1 MLKRIIDG
9 LGWLGVALV
18 LAAVVVRFRRPEL
31 IEWWRGLAIGGLVV
45 VLLYL
50 ATQWRDIAQT
60 FSRRQARYG
69 ALTLT
74 SVLLV
79 IGLLAGLN
87 YVAGRN
93 NKRWDL
99 SSNQQFSLSDQTKR
113 ILGALKEPLKI
124 EVYSRTSDFPMFR
137 DRLEEYAYS
146 SPKVTVDYVD
156 VDREPSRARENQVQ
170 AYNTVLVRYGSRTER
185 TNGAGEQD
193 LTNAIIKAVEG
204 RTKKVYFVTG
214 HKERD
219 TTSSDERTGY
229 SALSQALA
237 RDNFTVD
244 RIVLAQQRDVPA
256 DADVLVIAGPEG
268 DLIEDEVPV
277 LTRFLDRGGKL
288 FVLLDPP
295 AKEGTPGPPRLQA
308 LLKQW
313 GFTPGGDYVLDVSVN
328 VAGQVVIREVA
339 VAGNYPA
346 HPITDPLRGALSI
359 FPQAQSI
366 TPATEGTRIPTLVL
380 QSSENSFA
388 LKDRTSFNSGGE
400 IKIDVAKGDKKGPV
414 AIGAALA
421 VDAANAPKPA
431 PPAEGQEPPPPVQTR
446 IAVFGDSDF
455 AANGFLGVE
464 GNSDL
469 FLNTVNWLAGQDS
482 LISVRPREADDRRIT
497 LTPERT
503 RFAVLFSILFLP
515 VLFIGAGIVTWWR
528 RR

>member
-1 MLKRIIDG
+1 MLKRIIDT
-9 LGWLGVALV
+9 LGWAGVALV
-18 LAAVVVRFRRPEL
+18 FAAVVVRFRRPDL
-31 IEWWRGLAIGGLVV
+31 VDWWRGLALGGLVV
-45 VLLYL
+45 VALYL
-50 ATQWRDIAQT
+50 ATQWREIAQT

-69 ALTLT
+69 ALTAA
-74 SVLLV
+74 SVVLV
-79 IGLLAGLN
+79 IALLAGLN
-87 YVAGRN
+87 YVATRN
-93 NKRWDL
+93 NRRWDL
-99 SSNQQFSLSDQTKR
+99 TTNQQFSLSDQTRR

-124 EVYSRTSDFPMFR
+124 EVYARTSDFVTFR
-137 DRLEEYAYS
+137 DRLGEYTYA
-146 SPKVTVDYVD
+146 SPRVSVEYVD
-156 VDREPSRARENQVQ
+156 VDREPSRARENEVQ

-185 TNGAGEQD
+185 TNGANEQE

-229 SALSQALA
+229 SALSQALT
-237 RDNFTVD
+237 RDNFAVAPLL
-244 RIVLAQQRDVPA
+244 LAQQRDVPA

-268 DLIEDEVPV
+268 DLLDDEVTV
-277 LTRFLDRGGKL
+277 LTRYLERGGKL
-288 FVLLDPP
+288 FALVDPP
-295 AKEGTPGPPRLQA
+295 AREGAPGPARLLA

-313 GFTPGGDYVLDVSVN
+313 GFTTGGDYVLDVSVN

-366 TPATEGTRIPTLVL
+366 SPATDGPRVPTLVL

-388 LKDRTSFNSGGE
+388 LKDRAAFNSGGE
-400 IKIDVAKGDKKGPV
+400 IKIDEGKGDKKGPV
-414 AIGAALA
+414 TIGAALA
-421 VDAANAPKPA
+421 LDAANAPAPA
-431 PPAEGQEPPPPVQTR
+431 PPAEGQEPAPPVQTR
-446 IAVFGDSDF
+446 LAVFGDSDF

-497 LTPERT
+497 MTPDRT
-503 RFAVLFSILFLP
+503 RFTVLFSVLFLP
-515 VLFIGAGIVTWWR
+515 MLFIGAGIVTWWR

>member
-18 LAAVVVRFRRPEL
+18 FAAVVVRFRRPEL
-31 IEWWRGLAIGGLVV
+31 IDWWRGLAIGGLVV

-50 ATQWRDIAQT
+50 ATQWRDIAHT

-69 ALTLT
+69 ALTGV

-79 IGLLAGLN
+79 IALLAGLN

-99 SSNQQFSLSDQTKR
+99 TANRQFSLSDQTRR
-113 ILGALKEPLKI
+113 ILAALKEPLRI
-124 EVYSRTSDFPMFR
+124 EIYSRTADFAPFR
-137 DRLEEYAYS
+137 DQLSEYTYA
-146 SPKVTVDYVD
+146 SPKVVVDYID

-170 AYNTVLVRYGSRTER
+170 AYNTVLVRYGARTER
-185 TNGAGEQD
+185 TTSASEQD

-204 RTKKVYFVTG
+204 RAKKVYFVTG

-219 TTSSDERTGY
+219 TASSDERTGY
-229 SALSQALA
+229 SALSQALT

-244 RIVLAQQRDVPA
+244 RLILAQQRDVPA
-256 DADVLVIAGPEG
+256 DADVVIIAGPEG
-268 DLIEDEVPV
+268 DLLDDEVTV
-277 LTRFLDRGGKL
+277 LTRYLERGGKL
-288 FVLLDPP
+288 FALVDPP
-295 AKEGTPGPPRLQA
+295 AKEGMPGPARLQG

-313 GFTPGGDYVLDVSVN
+313 GFTPGVDYVLDVSVN

-346 HPITDPLRGALSI
+346 HPITDPLQGALSI

-366 TPATEGTRIPTLVL
+366 AVATDGSRVPTIVL

-388 LKDRTSFNSGGE
+388 LKNRSSFDSGGD
-400 IKIDVAKGDKKGPV
+400 IKIDAGKGDKRGPIT
-414 AIGAALA
+414 IGAALSI
-421 VDAANAPKPA
+421 DAPNAPPVT
-431 PPAEGQEPPPPVQTR
+431 PPAEGQEPPQKVQTR
-446 IAVFGDSDF
+446 VAVFGDSDF
-455 AANGFLGVE
+455 AANGFIGVE

-497 LTPERT
+497 MTPDRT
-503 RFAVLFSILFLP
+503 RFTVLFSVLFLP
-515 VLFIGAGIVTWWR
+515 LLFIGAGIVTWWR